1 MKINK
6 KATIFG
12 FHGMKNLGDDY
23 FLKLLIK
30 IFERNNYKEIYVSG
44 LTENLEK
51 SSKIKVT
58 GIFSKTMKLRWIERW
73 LRVFVFSLKSEILL
87 FSAGSIL
94 TILEFKFAYYLIKIL
109 KILKPKIKILALGVS
124 IGPFRNEKD
133 RKNALKL
140 LSLFNEIL
148 VRDEKSLEYIPSDF
162 KVKVSLSQDL
172 AYTFLNEEIVNNS
185 NSNSKKNL
193 GIALNDYHLLF
204 GKQFLNI
211 EQIRNDKIIK
221 SIKKL
226 ILDKTIEKV
235 TIFVTSSH
243 EIYGDQRVSEYIYD
257 KLSKEIETIEIIYDN
272 NFDYFTKELLRC
284 NLIISSRL
292 HTGFFA
298 LAQGINLVQ
307 LSYAE
312 KINNFYKNNNIN
324 GLKIHNAYDFDE
336 KEFFEDINLF
346 LTTNIKNNSILK
358 LKEKTILINQDLK
371 KFERT
376 WL

>member
-30 IFERNNYKEIYVSG
+30 IFERNNYKEIYISG
-44 LTENLEK
+44 ITENLEK

-73 LRVFVFSLKSEILL
+73 LRVFIFSLKSEILL

-94 TILEFKFAYYLIKIL
+94 TILEFKFAYYLIRIL
-109 KILKPKIKILALGVS
+109 KILKPRIKILALGVS
-124 IGPFRNEKD
+124 IGPFKNEND

-148 VRDEKSLEYIPSDF
+148 VRDEKSLEYIPADF
-162 KVKVSLSQDL
+162 NVKVSLSQDL
-172 AYTFLNEEIVNNS
+172 AYTFLNEKIEQNS
-185 NSNSKKNL
+185 ISNKKNL

-204 GKQFLNI
+204 GKQFLKT
-211 EQIRNDKIIK
+211 EQIRNDKVINL
-221 SIKKL
+221 IKKL
-226 ILDKTIEKV
+226 ILGKKIDKI

-243 EIYGDQRVSEYIYD
+243 EIYGDQRVSEYIYS
-257 KLSKEIETIEIIYDN
+257 KLNKEIETIQIIYDN
-272 NFDYFTKELLRC
+272 NFDDFIKELSKC
-284 NLIISSRL
+284 DLIISSRL
-292 HTGFFA
+292 HTGFFG
-298 LAQGINLVQ
+298 LAQGIKLIQ

-312 KINNFYKNNNIN
+312 KIDNFYKNNNIN
-324 GLKIHNAYDFDE
+324 GLKIYNAYEFNEEKIFD
-336 KEFFEDINLF
+336 DIKF
-346 LTTNIKNNSILK
+346 LLTNDIENNSILK
-358 LKEKTILINQDLK
+358 LKEKTVLINNDLK
-371 KFERT
+371 KFERR